1 MKHVAIVGGGIAG
14 MAAAFALQRKARE
27 SGQPLQVTL
36 LESSQRLGGKIV
48 THRQDGF
55 VLEGGPDSFI
65 TQKPWG
71 LELCRELG
79 IEDELIPCNEAE
91 QAVYLVHKNRLERMP
106 TGFRL
111 VAPTRWGPFLS
122 SPLLSA
128 RGKLRVAADLFLP
141 VRRESSDESIASF
154 LRRRFGA
161 EAMEALGG
169 PMMAGIYVADP
180 ERLSLRATFPMF
192 LELERKH
199 RSVIRGLVRARKAA
213 AGRPKAP
220 PMFMS
225 FRDGMQTL
233 VDRLESRLD
242 GEIRRGIAVRGLSL
256 EKERWSIRVENAE
269 PISADAV
276 ILALPPGGAADLL
289 AEHDAELA
297 ARLRAIR
304 CVSSAV
310 LSLGFRA
317 EDVPASRPLDGFGFV
332 APKREARSI
341 LACTWSS
348 TKFPGRAPSGCVLLR
363 AFVGGAMQESVAAL
377 PEKEIEGL
385 VREELAAL
393 MGIRAEPIA
402 KQLTRW
408 PCGNPQ
414 YDVGH
419 LDRMTELEKRVEA
432 LPGLALAG
440 GAYRGIGIPDC
451 VHSARCATDSVMGWT
466 SPPS

>member
-14 MAAAFALQRKARE
+14 MAAAFALQQKAL
-27 SGQPLQVTL
+27 SSSQPVQVTL
-36 LESSQRLGGKIV
+36 LESNQRLGGKIV
-48 THRQDGF
+48 TYQQDGF

-71 LELCRELG
+71 LTLCREIG

-91 QAVYLVHKNRLERMP
+91 QAVYLVKGSQLERMP

-122 SPLLSA
+122 SRLLSIG
-128 RGKLRVAADLFLP
+128 GKLRVAADLFLP
-141 VRRESSDESIASF
+141 ARREQSDESIASF

-180 ERLSLRATFPMF
+180 EKLSLRATFPMF
-192 LELERKH
+192 AELEKKH

-213 AGRPKAP
+213 EGRPKGP

-242 GEIRRGIAVRGLSL
+242 CEIRRGVAVRALHRAAQGWSL
-256 EKERWSIRVENAE
+256 DLE
-269 PISADAV
+269 PGEPLTVDGV
-276 ILALPPGGAADLL
+276 ILALPPGGAAELL
-289 AEHDAELA
+289 APHDAELA
-297 ARLRAIR
+297 AGLRAIR

-332 APKREARSI
+332 APKRAGRTM

-348 TKFPGRAPSGCVLLR
+348 TKFPGRAPEGFVLLR
-363 AFVGGAMQESVAAL
+363 AFVGGATNEAVAEL
-377 PEKEIEGL
+377 PEDEIEKL
-385 VREELAAL
+385 VREEIAAL
-393 MGIRAEPIA
+393 MGIRAEPVVR
-402 KQLTRW
+402 QFTRW
-408 PCGNPQ
+408 PRGNPQ

-419 LDRMTELEKRVEA
+419 LDRVADLEAQVA
-432 LPGLALAG
+432 DLPGIALAG

-451 VHSARCATDSVMGWT
+451 IHGARQAAESI
-466 SPPS
+466 

>member
-1 MKHVAIVGGGIAG
+1 MKRVAVIGGGIAG
-14 MAAAFALQRKARE
+14 MAAAYALQRKAHE
-27 SGQPLQVTL
+27 SGTPVHVTL
-36 LESSQRLGGKIV
+36 LESSRRLGGKIV
-48 THRQDGF
+48 THRQNGF

-79 IEDELIPCNEAE
+79 LDDELIPCNEAA
-91 QAVYLVHKNRLERMP
+91 QAVYLVHDNRLERMP

-111 VAPTRWGPFLS
+111 VAPTKWRPFLS
-122 SPLLSA
+122 SPLLSM

-141 VRRESSDESIASF
+141 VRRADSDESIAGF

-192 LELERKH
+192 VELERKH
-199 RSVIRGLVRARKAA
+199 RSVIRGLMRARKVAE
-213 AGRPKAP
+213 GRPKAP

-225 FRDGMQTL
+225 FREGMQTL

-242 GEIRRGIAVRGLSL
+242 IDIRRDVAVRELAL
-256 EKERWSIRVENAE
+256 ENKKWSIKVDNSE
-269 PISADAV
+269 PLTADAV
-276 ILALPPGGAADLL
+276 ILALPPGGAAALL
-289 AEHDAELA
+289 AEHDPELA
-297 ARLRAIR
+297 PQLRAIR

-317 EDVPASRPLDGFGFV
+317 EDLPASRPLDGFGFV
-332 APKREARSI
+332 APKREGRSM

-348 TKFPGRAPSGCVLLR
+348 TKFPGRAPEGHVLLR
-363 AFVGGAMQESVAAL
+363 AFVGGAMQEATGEL
-377 PEKEIEGL
+377 PEGEIERL

-393 MGIRAEPIA
+393 MGIRGEPVVR
-402 KQLTRW
+402 QFTRW
-408 PCGNPQ
+408 PRGNPQ

-419 LDRMTELEKRVEA
+419 LDRMTALEKRVEA
-432 LPGLALAG
+432 FPGLALAG

-451 VHSARCATDSVMGWT
+451 IHSARRAVERVM
-466 SPPS
+466 P